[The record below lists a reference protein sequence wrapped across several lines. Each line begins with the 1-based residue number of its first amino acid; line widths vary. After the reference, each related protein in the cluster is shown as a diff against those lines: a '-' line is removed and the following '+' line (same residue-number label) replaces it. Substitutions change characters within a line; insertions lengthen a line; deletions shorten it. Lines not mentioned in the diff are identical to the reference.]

1 MELPVWYVPYLTA
14 PMLIPLIAVPH
25 VIVAQFAV
33 GGGILLADLVR
44 RAYRD
49 HNPEALDYLHGL
61 ARYFVLITLVFV
73 VQFNELMKW
82 YDPNTAPIRGEWG
95 SFALFMTLLVIAL
108 ILIAWIGRTALRR
121 TRNNAQNQ
129 FTN

>member
-1 MELPVWYVPYLTA
+1 MSVLQSVPRIPFFAAGASLIIGVLLTA
-14 PMLIPLIAVPH
+14 SYWKSPGRAKGGALIL
-25 VIVAQFAV
+25 AQFS
-33 GGGILLADLVR
+33 LLVSNAI
-44 RAYRD
+44 
-49 HNPEALDYLHGL
+49 
-61 ARYFVLITLVFV
+61 ARQW

-95 SFALFMTLLVIAL
+95 SFALFMILLVIAL
-108 ILIAWIGRTALRR
+108 ILIGWIGLTALRR

>member
-1 MELPVWYVPYLTA
+1 MTTV
-14 PMLIPLIAVPH
+14 
-25 VIVAQFAV
+25 VA
-33 GGGILLADLVR
+33 
-44 RAYRD
+44 
-49 HNPEALDYLHGL
+49 EALDYFHGL
-61 ARYFVLITLVFV
+61 ARYFVLITWVFV

-95 SFALFMTLLVIAL
+95 SFALFMILLVIAL
-108 ILIAWIGRTALRR
+108 ILIAWIGLTALRR